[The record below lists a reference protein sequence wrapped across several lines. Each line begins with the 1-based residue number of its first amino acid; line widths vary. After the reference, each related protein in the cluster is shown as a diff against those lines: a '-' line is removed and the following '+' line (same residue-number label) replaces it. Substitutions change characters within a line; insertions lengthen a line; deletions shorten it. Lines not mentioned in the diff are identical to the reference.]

1 MPYNRIDNL
10 KIENA
15 QIMFRNFSGR
25 ESQFNQQGRRNFC
38 VVIPDEE
45 MVEKLRTDGWNVR
58 ELRPREEGDS
68 PTYYIQVT
76 VRFDNV
82 PPNVYMVTRKNKVR
96 LDEGSIDTLDYAELR
111 NVDLIITPYH
121 WTTATGEGIKAYL
134 KTGYF
139 VIEEDEF
146 AEKYAEEEYPGELPF
161 DE

>member
-58 ELRPREEGDS
+58 ELRPREEGDT

-161 DE
+161 D

>member
-58 ELRPREEGDS
+58 ELRPREEGDT

-76 VRFDNV
+76 VRFENV

-146 AEKYAEEEYPGELPF
+146 AEKYAGEEYPEELPF
-161 DE
+161 D

>member
-58 ELRPREEGDS
+58 ELRPREEGDT

-76 VRFDNV
+76 VRFENV

-146 AEKYAEEEYPGELPF
+146 AEKYAEEEYPEELPF
-161 DE
+161 D

>member
-38 VVIPDEE
+38 VVISDEE

-58 ELRPREEGDS
+58 ELRPREEGDT

>member
-58 ELRPREEGDS
+58 ELRPREEGDT

-76 VRFDNV
+76 VRFENV
-82 PPNVYMVTRKNKVR
+82 PPNVYMVTRKNKIR

-146 AEKYAEEEYPGELPF
+146 AEKYAEEEYPEELPF
-161 DE
+161 D